1 MNAIQRTLRPSVAA
15 RIRRVGALL
24 CTLALALLLAPP
36 ALAEITE
43 ETVASP
49 EWTIHLVHP
58 DGQPKGLVLYLPSA
72 RGWDP
77 TAAARARE
85 LANQGHL
92 IAGIEWL
99 QPTPD
104 QTPTPAPAQV
114 QAPALKPAPSP
125 AEVSPACLDLGED
138 LARLALWIGQREK
151 TLPPG
156 VLPILLGEGE
166 GAALVYGALL
176 QSPTHRF
183 HAAITLDFS
192 PRWPVAVPP
201 CRRAGLTDA
210 LMQGDRLLPA
220 AQVPS
225 AWFLFAD
232 AAGPA
237 PEGETAAFARQ
248 VGNAR
253 LATGSPGAP
262 RAPTSGETLSPL
274 ASLFQWLDPRIPDQ
288 VKLVSAQADTAGLP
302 LVEVRAPQEDP
313 ATFAVMLSGD
323 GGWAAIDR
331 GVSARLA
338 ASGISTVGWDSLGY
352 YWKARSPAEAAGDLV
367 RIIRHYLGAWHKER
381 VILIGFSFGA
391 EVLPF
396 LANGLPDDL
405 RPRVGLAATLSLG
418 RTAMFQ
424 FHLSDWLHV
433 GRGADARP
441 VLPQMQALDWTR
453 RLCVYG
459 EDDDSS
465 LCPELTGLGVEVR
478 KVPGDHHFGEDY
490 AGIAELILAAAAGP
504 GASAASPGTP
514 P

>member
-1 MNAIQRTLRPSVAA
+1 MNAIQRALRPSVAA
-15 RIRRVGALL
+15 HIRPVGALL
-24 CTLALALLLAPP
+24 CTLSWALLLARPT
-36 ALAEITE
+36 LAEITE

-49 EWTIHLVHP
+49 QWTIQLVHP

-77 TAAARARE
+77 TAATRARE
-85 LANQGHL
+85 LADQGHL

-99 QPTPD
+99 HPTPD
-104 QTPTPAPAQV
+104 QTPAPASA
-114 QAPALKPAPSP
+114 QAPALNPATAP
-125 AEVSPACLDLGED
+125 PACLNLGED
-138 LARLALWIGQREK
+138 LAQLARWLGQREK
-151 TLPPG
+151 NLPPD
-156 VLPILLGEGE
+156 VLPTLLGEGD

-183 HAAITLDFS
+183 HAAVTLDFC
-192 PRWPVAVPP
+192 PRWPVPVPP
-201 CRRAGLTDA
+201 CRRGGLTDA
-210 LMQGDRLLPA
+210 LIAGDRLLPA

-232 AAGPA
+232 AGGPA
-237 PEGETAAFARQ
+237 CPEGETAAFAKQ

-253 LATGSPGAP
+253 LATGAAGAP

-288 VKLVSAQADTAGLP
+288 VKLASAQADTAGLP

-313 ATFAVMLSGD
+313 GTFAVMLSGD

-338 ASGISTVGWDSLGY
+338 AGGISTVGWDSLGY
-352 YWKARSPAEAAGDLV
+352 FWKVRSPAEAAGDLARV
-367 RIIRHYLGAWHKER
+367 IRHYLDIWHKER
-381 VILIGFSFGA
+381 VILIGFSYGA

-396 LANGLPDDL
+396 MANGLPDDL
-405 RPRVGLAATLSLG
+405 RPRVALAATLSLG

-424 FHLSDWLHV
+424 FHLSDWLDV
-433 GRGADARP
+433 GRGQDARP
-441 VLPQMQALDWTR
+441 VLPQVRALDWTQ

-459 EDDDSS
+459 EDDGAS

-478 KVPGDHHFGEDY
+478 KVPGDHHFDEDY
-490 AGIAELILAAAAGP
+490 AGIAELILEAAAGA
-504 GASAASPGTP
+504 GASAVSPGTP
-514 P
+514 LP

>member
-1 MNAIQRTLRPSVAA
+1 M
-15 RIRRVGALL
+15 
-24 CTLALALLLAPP
+24 
-36 ALAEITE
+36 
-43 ETVASP
+43 
-49 EWTIHLVHP
+49 
-58 DGQPKGLVLYLPSA
+58 
-72 RGWDP
+72 
-77 TAAARARE
+77 ARARE
-85 LANQGHL
+85 LADQGHL
-92 IAGIEWL
+92 IAGIEWMH
-99 QPTPD
+99 PTPD
-104 QTPTPAPAQV
+104 QTPAPAPAPAQ
-114 QAPALKPAPSP
+114 APALNPAPSP
-125 AEVSPACLDLGED
+125 AEAPQACLDLGED
-138 LARLALWIGQREK
+138 LAQLALWLGQREK
-151 TLPPG
+151 TLPPD

-183 HAAITLDFS
+183 HAAVTLDFG

-210 LMQGDRLLPA
+210 LIAGDRLLPA

-225 AWFLFAD
+225 AWFLFTD
-232 AAGPA
+232 AAA
-237 PEGETAAFARQ
+237 RADTESETAAFAKQ

-253 LATGSPGAP
+253 LATGAAVAP
-262 RAPTSGETLSPL
+262 RPPTSGETLSPL

-313 ATFAVMLSGD
+313 GTFAVMLSGD

-338 ASGISTVGWDSLGY
+338 AAGISTVGWDSLGY
-352 YWKARSPAEAAGDLV
+352 FWKARSPAEAAGDLARV
-367 RIIRHYLGAWHKER
+367 IRHYLDAWHMER

-396 LANGLPDDL
+396 MANGLPDDL

-424 FHLSDWLHV
+424 FHLSDWLDV
-433 GRGADARP
+433 GRGQDARP
-441 VLPQMQALDWTR
+441 VLPQVRALDWTR

-459 EDDDSS
+459 EDDDTS
-465 LCPELTGLGVEVR
+465 LCPELTSLGVDVR
-478 KVPGDHHFGEDY
+478 KVPGDHHFDEDY
-490 AGIAELILAAAAGP
+490 AGIAELILEAAAVP
-504 GASAASPGTP
+504 GVSAASPGTP
-514 P
+514 RP